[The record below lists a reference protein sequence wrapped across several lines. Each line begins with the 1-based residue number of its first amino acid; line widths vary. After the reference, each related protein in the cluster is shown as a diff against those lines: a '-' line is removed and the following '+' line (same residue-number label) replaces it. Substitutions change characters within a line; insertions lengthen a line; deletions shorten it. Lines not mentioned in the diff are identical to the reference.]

1 MVMDQI
7 PNSSLLS
14 AFEERSQKMLLLFEA
29 CLALPTEDAIHDVRV
44 AIRRCLASGEV
55 LLGLA
60 PCKGLRKYRL
70 RVKPVLSGLNALRDL
85 QVVAEFLD
93 GEKTRLRELEP
104 FASFIEK
111 AEKRE
116 LAQVKKRI
124 AKTESPLI
132 AEKWLAAVR
141 ANIAPVLERATAEQL
156 LAPIDAAYQLC
167 LRRLGELNID
177 EPETT
182 HSLRIAFKGFR
193 YGVEVVSG
201 LIPNFPTELF
211 GPLHEYQSLMGAI
224 QDAEV
229 MRGLYERFV
238 RKHRDEDIGEARGYF
253 ASLLKT
259 RTEIFYKRAEDL
271 RGFWRES
278 PTVRQPWEVAAR

>member
-1 MVMDQI
+1 MVMDEI
-7 PNSSLLS
+7 ANSSLLS
-14 AFEERSQKMLLLFEA
+14 AFEDRSQKMLLLFEA
-29 CLALPTEDAIHDVRV
+29 CLALPSEDAIHDVRV

-60 PCKGLRKYRL
+60 PCKALRKYRG

-93 GEKTRLRELEP
+93 EEKARLGELEP
-104 FASFIEK
+104 FASHNEK
-111 AEKRE
+111 AEKRA
-116 LAQVKKRI
+116 LVRVKRKI
-124 AKTESPLI
+124 AKTKSPLI

-141 ANIAPVLERATAEQL
+141 ANAAPVLERATTEQI

-177 EPETT
+177 DPETT

-201 LIPNFPTELF
+201 LIPNFPLELF
-211 GPLHEYQSLMGAI
+211 SPFHEYQSMMGAI

-238 RKHRDEDIGEARGYF
+238 RKHPNEDIGEASGFF

-259 RTEIFYKRAEDL
+259 RTEIFYKQAGDL

-278 PTVRQPWEVAAR
+278 PTVGQPWEVAVR